1 MSTDDLTLQ
10 EFRDAISQIR
20 IKQMMLISFA
30 IVFGATL
37 FAVVAGLVKK
47 DSDSDL
53 MILQYVNFG
62 MTFMCLMMSVVVPGL
77 VLKLAGS
84 NKGMTP
90 EQIINKIQAAHLVRL
105 ALVEGAA
112 LFGCVCVLLG
122 IGYINYISLVPL
134 YLTLF
139 MNLPTEKMICRQF
152 IVYFKQDNRLL
163 LEIE

>member
-1 MSTDDLTLQ
+1 MSIDDLTLQ
-10 EFRDAISQIR
+10 EFRETITPIR

-30 IVFGATL
+30 IVMGATF
-37 FAVVAGLVKK
+37 FAVTAGFVEIEGN
-47 DSDSDL
+47 SDL
-53 MILQYVNFG
+53 MVLQYINFG
-62 MTFMCLMMSVVVPGL
+62 LAFMCLVSSGIVPGIIM
-77 VLKLAGS
+77 KIAAS
-84 NKGMTP
+84 NKNMTP

-122 IGYINYISLVPL
+122 IGYINYISLLPL
-134 YLTLF
+134 YLILI
-139 MNLPTEKMICRQF
+139 MNFPTEKMICRQF